1 MNRVDDDGTALAAVG
16 LGKRYRRR
24 RGHVLRDC
32 SFRLP
37 AGRIC
42 ALVGPNGA
50 GKSTLLQLAA
60 GLIRP
65 TEGTLTV
72 LGTSPAAA
80 RERFAYVAQG
90 KPLPPQLTIAATLRL
105 GAELNRARWD
115 RQAAERIAYGQQAPQ
130 SPRDGALDPT
140 ARIRSLSGGQRTRV
154 ALALAFGKRPELMLL
169 DEPMADLDPLA
180 RRELLGALLGE
191 AAEHGTTIVMSS
203 HVVAELEGVCDHLLL
218 MGGGRIRLGGDPEE
232 LLAAHTLV
240 TGPAR
245 DLTGHTVVESRDTGR
260 QLTALIRPD
269 GPLSDDWQTAA
280 PTLEELLLAHLRNPK
295 APDLF
300 TEDTE
305 AGEEKAK
312 TEEEET
318 GNETGSEPGRERGER
333 ARMTTLLPSTGT
345 STGTSTGPSPRT
357 GRGLARSVLRLHRS
371 ALWLWLLLVAALVG
385 GDAVGVRPGLRRRRR
400 RRPGA
405 VPRRRRGLPLPRR
418 PLAEQ
423 VRHDRGVH
431 HARRRLPP
439 LPRRRLGGR
448 GPHRPRTGDRHRAPR
463 LDPVRL
469 PRPLAR
475 REARRARAA
484 HHRGHGRT
492 GPAAPPDVERRRG
505 AALGGLVRRGRLP
518 VERHRPARLRPVRPG
533 RRRPGGSGPR
543 PRAARPGRRLR
554 RPAGRVLPGQR
565 VPPEPVAHGHGHRG
579 QGPEACRT
587 RPSSSTRA

>member
-1 MNRVDDDGTALAAVG
+1 MNRVGDGTALTAVG

-90 KPLPPQLTIAATLRL
+90 KPLPPQLTVAATLRL

-115 RQAAERIAYGQQAPQ
+115 QPAAERIAYGHPTEQGA
-130 SPRDGALDPT
+130 RDGALEPT

-154 ALALAFGKRPELMLL
+154 ALALAFGKQPELMLL

-260 QLTALIRPD
+260 QLTALIRPG
-269 GPLSDDWQTAA
+269 GPPSDDWQTAA

-300 TEDTE
+300 TEDTG
-305 AGEEKAK
+305 AGEEKSGSEAEEAEE
-312 TEEEET
+312 TEETEET
-318 GNETGSEPGRERGER
+318 GKPGETGEDQENE
-333 ARMTTLLPSTGT
+333 
-345 STGTSTGPSPRT
+345 
-357 GRGLARSVLRLHRS
+357 
-371 ALWLWLLLVAALVG
+371 
-385 GDAVGVRPGLRRRRR
+385 
-400 RRPGA
+400 
-405 VPRRRRGLPLPRR
+405 
-418 PLAEQ
+418 EN
-423 VRHDRGVH
+423 
-431 HARRRLPP
+431 
-439 LPRRRLGGR
+439 
-448 GPHRPRTGDRHRAPR
+448 
-463 LDPVRL
+463 
-469 PRPLAR
+469 
-475 REARRARAA
+475 ARA
-484 HHRGHGRT
+484 
-492 GPAAPPDVERRRG
+492 
-505 AALGGLVRRGRLP
+505 
-518 VERHRPARLRPVRPG
+518 
-533 RRRPGGSGPR
+533 
-543 PRAARPGRRLR
+543 
-554 RPAGRVLPGQR
+554 
-565 VPPEPVAHGHGHRG
+565 
-579 QGPEACRT
+579 
-587 RPSSSTRA
+587 